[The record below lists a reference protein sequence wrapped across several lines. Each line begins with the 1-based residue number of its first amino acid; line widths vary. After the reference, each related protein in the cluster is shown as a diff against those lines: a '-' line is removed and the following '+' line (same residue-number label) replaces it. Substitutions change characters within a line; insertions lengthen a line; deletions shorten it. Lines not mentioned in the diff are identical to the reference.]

1 MLILYVD
8 KKPEM
13 KSEGTGRVVG
23 RGWKRSKETRR
34 EVGRGRKRSK
44 ETRRGVGR
52 GRTSP
57 EEGLE
62 EARRG

>member
-13 KSEGTGRVVG
+13 KSEETGRGVG